1 MKRIAKTKISRLYSR
16 ILCLI
21 IMLVISLSGFSQS
34 VAISTT
40 IQPANSSAGLDIDF
54 PSMGFLIT
62 RVPLISLSSAAPLAG
77 HVAGM
82 MVFNTAMTGNV
93 TTGLYFDDGTKW
105 VAFLPPAGNAVH
117 DMLYWDGTGWA
128 ILAAGQAGQR
138 LQLTSAGIPAWSN
151 GTFSTLTTVAVSSI
165 TTSTAISGGNITSD
179 GGTPVTARGV
189 CWSTTTGP
197 TIADSKTI
205 DGTGVGSYTST
216 LSGLAT
222 GTTYYVRAYATN
234 SSGTAYGNEV
244 SFVTL

>member
-1 MKRIAKTKISRLYSR
+1 MQIFTKISGSRLRSR
-16 ILCLI
+16 IQCLI
-21 IMLVISLSGFSQS
+21 TLMAISLSGFSQS
-34 VAISTT
+34 VAINTT
-40 IQPANSSAGLDIDF
+40 LNPANPAAGLDIDF
-54 PSMGFLIT
+54 PSSGFLVT
-62 RVPLISLSSAAPLAG
+62 RMPLTSLSSFAPLSA

-82 MVFNTAMTGNV
+82 MLFNTATTANV
-93 TTGLYFDDGTKW
+93 TPGLYFDDGTKW
-105 VAFLPPAGNAVH
+105 VAFMPPAGNAVH

-128 ILAAGQAGQR
+128 ILAAGVAGQR

-151 GTFSTLTTVAVSSI
+151 GSLSTLSTVAVSSI
-165 TTSTAISGGNITSD
+165 TTTSASSGGNITSD

-189 CWSTTTGP
+189 CWSTSSGP

-205 DGTGVGSYTST
+205 DGAGVGSFTSSLT
-216 LSGLAT
+216 GLAT